1 MLPPRRSEKLVI
13 GEMLPRLVSD
23 GVASIDRL
31 LRERHL
37 LKHPFYV
44 AWSKGELT
52 IPTLQRYAGQY
63 YHFESNFPRYVA
75 AAYAHLTDAK
85 ERRVLLDNLVDE
97 EGRDPTHPELW
108 LDFASGIGLSR
119 HAAKTAR
126 PQPATRELLRA
137 YEQLTAV
144 DAPSALAALYSYE
157 SIFPEIAAEK
167 SRGLRAFYGLK
178 DRRAHEFFRVHTG
191 ADVEHSA
198 AERRLLRG
206 QLDHNAAAGARAVRS
221 ASRAINAWWSF
232 LDAFPCT

>member
-1 MLPPRRSEKLVI
+1 
-13 GEMLPRLVSD
+13 VSD

-44 AWSKGELT
+44 AWSKGELS

-75 AAYAHLTDAK
+75 AAYSHLTEAK
-85 ERRVLLDNLVDE
+85 DRRVLLENLVDE

-119 HAAKTAR
+119 NAARTTRAG
-126 PQPATRELLRA
+126 PATRGLLRA
-137 YEQLTAV
+137 YDDLTAV

-167 SRGLRAFYGLK
+167 SRGLRAFYGLT

-206 QLDHNAAAGARAVRS
+206 QLADDPAARGRAHRS
-221 ASRAINAWWSF
+221 ATRAIGAWWSF